1 MTEFQLLQT
10 EKSYLVQKHNYY
22 LIQFADKRFEPNKIE
37 VMKLLKKEGYN
48 PLTIKV
54 ANQYKKLKR
63 RGKQSNLISIK
74 RPKKY
79 YVKLKQG
86 ESIKF
91 PEDNNAN
98 NVTK

>member
-1 MTEFQLLQT
+1 M
-10 EKSYLVQKHNYY
+10 
-22 LIQFADKRFEPNKIE
+22 LINI
-37 VMKLLKKEGYN
+37 
-48 PLTIKV
+48 
-54 ANQYKKLKR
+54 KKLKR

-86 ESIKF
+86 ESIKV